1 MDVLPIEVITM
12 MTLEKLQSFLVLVEC
27 RSFTEAA
34 KRLFCSQPR
43 ISHHI
48 QQLEEY
54 FGSKLFIRT
63 GKQVSLTKQ
72 GEIFLQYAKQIV
84 ELMDEA
90 TVSMKR
96 EAQREQVLSVYVSN
110 YISGYYFAD
119 ILEHYHFQTP
129 HKQLELNVF
138 CYSDLVR
145 CLQEGRTHYA
155 LMPIYPE
162 DDYIRQNFHTSVL
175 FEEELVLA
183 LPVNHPWKD
192 RRILYA
198 RDLQNE
204 TILLPQS
211 HYLQQYVT
219 EHLSRKQVK
228 VRYLQM
234 SNFEMMKQAVRSHLG
249 LAFFPTGA
257 IRKEVENGELLSKPI
272 SSFTIKRKNGFV
284 VRKDTD
290 LSQVDHDFCQNVKD
304 FIRLVR

>member
-1 MDVLPIEVITM
+1 M
-12 MTLEKLQSFLVLVEC
+12 MTLEKMQSFLVLVEC

-34 KRLFCSQPR
+34 KRLYCSQPR

-48 QQLEEY
+48 QQLEEF
-54 FGSKLFIRT
+54 FGTKLLIRA
-63 GKQVSLTKQ
+63 GKKVNLTKQ

-84 ELMDEA
+84 ELVDEA
-90 TVSMKR
+90 TVSIKR
-96 EAQREQVLSVYVSN
+96 EAQQEKVLSVYVSS
-110 YISGYYFAD
+110 YISGYSFSE
-119 ILEHYHFQTP
+119 IL
-129 HKQLELNVF
+129 KQFHTHAPDKPLEINAF

-183 LPVNHPWKD
+183 LPVNHPWKN
-192 RRILYA
+192 RRILYT

-204 TILLPQS
+204 TVLLPQS

-219 EHLSRKQVK
+219 DHLNRKQVK

-234 SNFEMMKQAVRSHLG
+234 SNFEMMKQAVRSQLG
-249 LAFFPTGA
+249 LAFFPAGA
-257 IRKEVENGELLSKPI
+257 IRREVEKGELLSKPI

-284 VRKDTD
+284 VRKDTE
-290 LSQVDHDFCQNVKD
+290 LSQADQDFCKSVKAYLKWMD
-304 FIRLVR
+304 A

>member
-1 MDVLPIEVITM
+1 M
-12 MTLEKLQSFLVLVEC
+12 MTLEKMQTFVVLAEC

-34 KRLFCSQPR
+34 KRLYCSQPR

-48 QQLEEY
+48 LQLER
-54 FGSKLFIRT
+54 FFDTKLFTRS

-72 GEIFLQYAKQIV
+72 GEILLEYAKQIV
-84 ELMDEA
+84 ELVDEA
-90 TVSMKR
+90 AVSMKR
-96 EAQREQVLSVYVSN
+96 EAQRDKVLSVYVSN
-110 YISGYYFAD
+110 YIAGYYFTD
-119 ILEHYHFQTP
+119 ILEQFHTHTP
-129 HKQLELNVF
+129 LQPLEINTF

-162 DDYIRQNFHTSVL
+162 DDYIRQYFHTSVL

-183 LPVNHPWKD
+183 LPSHHPWMN

-211 HYLQQYVT
+211 EYIQQYVK

-234 SNFEMMKQAVRSHLG
+234 SNFEMMKQAVKSQLG
-249 LAFFPTGA
+249 LAFLPAGA
-257 IRKEVENGELLSKPI
+257 IRKEVESGELLSKPI
-272 SSFTIKRKNGFV
+272 SSFHIKRKNGFV
-284 VRKDTD
+284 VRKNVELTKAD
-290 LSQVDHDFCQNVKD
+290 QDFCKNVEAYLK
-304 FIRLVR
+304 LVQ